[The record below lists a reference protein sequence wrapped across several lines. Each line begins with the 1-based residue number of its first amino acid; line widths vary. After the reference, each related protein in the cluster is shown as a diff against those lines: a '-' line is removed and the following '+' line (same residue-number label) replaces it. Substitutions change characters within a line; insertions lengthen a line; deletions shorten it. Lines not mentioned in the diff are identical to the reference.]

1 MDDTNAE
8 LNKDDVFINNLS
20 STLSVKR
27 DYELKEYHFEWL
39 DVIEETLPY
48 IDNIIRN
55 PKRFIINEEEVVKVE
70 QSKKITVESVIHL
83 TQHTALIQEY
93 DPEKGN
99 VRPSKVLNI
108 NKEESLDTYENRFI
122 FTLIDNL
129 SMFFEERVK
138 TTGDNSFID
147 KKDLVYEG
155 KTKVGKEDVSISV
168 QINSYNKDI
177 KEKASSNGLTYD
189 ERIAKVKKQV
199 EGFKG
204 SELYQTLYHMH
215 IPPVRSPIRKTNV
228 ILKNPNFQRAE
239 ALWNYIQS
247 YISKDRREK
256 EKLNY
261 YDKGTLKGNYDQV
274 FLMNYIANK
283 MIGNNDKEDQNV
295 GEKKLVIDMLDKLIE
310 NIMDS
315 ELDMSEDKLKEI
327 FNKQIEIIKKK
338 NIEKSN
344 NILNIFNDRFD
355 KEDQKMDD
363 IYELLEYGD

>member
-1 MDDTNAE
+1 MDDNNTNVD
-8 LNKDDVFINNLS
+8 KDDLFINNLS

-39 DVIEETLPY
+39 DIIEETLPY

-83 TQHTALIQEY
+83 TQHTALIQKY
-93 DPEKGN
+93 DPKKGD

-108 NKEESLDTYENRFI
+108 NKEESLDTYENRFVY
-122 FTLIDNL
+122 TLINNL
-129 SMFFEERVK
+129 SMFFDERVK
-138 TTGDNSFID
+138 ATGDNSFID

-177 KEKASSNGLTYD
+177 KEKASSGGLTYD
-189 ERIAKVKKQV
+189 ERVAKVRKQV

-215 IPPVRSPIRKTNV
+215 TPPVRSPIRKTNV
-228 ILKNPNFQRAE
+228 ILKNPNFQKAE
-239 ALWNYIQS
+239 ELWNYIQS

-261 YDKGTLKGNYDQV
+261 YDKGSLKGNYDQV
-274 FLMNYIANK
+274 FLMNYLANK
-283 MIGNNDKEDQNV
+283 VIGDQDNNDQTQS
-295 GEKKLVIDMLDKLIE
+295 EKKLVIDMLDKLIE
-310 NIMDS
+310 NIMDT
-315 ELDMSEDKLKEI
+315 EIDMSEDKLKEI
-327 FNKQIEIIKKK
+327 FNKEIETIKKK
-338 NIEKSN
+338 NQEKAN
-344 NILNIFNDRFD
+344 NIIKVFNDRFE
-355 KEDQKMDD
+355 KEEQNMDD
-363 IYELLEYGD
+363 IFELLEYGD